1 MSHPLTEKPT
11 SSPGNVGLL
20 AFPETVP
27 SRTVSRVYPD
37 RCRKGGQF
45 RRGDTMG
52 YTPISE
58 YAIVGNDDRVAL
70 VSQDGSIDWCCFPHV
85 AAPSVFARLLD
96 DECGGHF
103 AVRPTDTHRI
113 ERDYLEG
120 TNILETTFETR
131 SGRATLTDFMPV
143 AREDQPEQFQHAI
156 YRRIHCEEGAL
167 TMEAEFE
174 PRLGYAKGE
183 TAVEWDEAAV
193 EREEEGTSHVVATG
207 GHEWPDGGSS
217 GDETELHLQV
227 YGSLDLD
234 PRGDRAVGT
243 ATLTEGETVWFVCQ
257 YDHVTPR
264 TPEECAGAL
273 DETTAYWRDWVEGVE
288 AAAETIAGDEPWHEE
303 VVRSA
308 LVLKLLINE
317 GSGAIYAAATTS
329 LPETYGGTRNWDY
342 RYNWIRDAKFTVQAL
357 YNLGR
362 TEEAGK
368 YFEWFR
374 EIGHDDPGE
383 IQPLYG
389 VHGERDLTEHELDHL
404 AGYRYSAPVRVGNAA
419 TEQRQIDVYGA
430 IVQGIYET
438 LRQDEQLTDA
448 DWGSIRKLVDHVAD
462 VWDEP
467 DEGIWEF
474 RDQPRHYLHSKLLCW
489 VALDRGIE
497 LAGQCDRE
505 APIDRWHEEREAVRE
520 TILEQG
526 YSEQVG
532 SFVQHFET
540 DEALDAT
547 CLLIPIYEFLP
558 ADDPRVE
565 STLDTVLDRLATD
578 DGMVHRTRDSEA
590 VEEEHGTF
598 VFCTFWL
605 VDALVL
611 AGRIEEAR
619 EIFENTL
626 EHTTPLELLSERI
639 DPETGELFGNFPQ
652 AYSHIG
658 LINSAI
664 YLASA
669 EDGGLEHDPREH
681 TPDDLQPLFRTDS
694 EE

>member
-1 MSHPLTEKPT
+1 MTL
-11 SSPGNVGLL
+11 SP
-20 AFPETVP
+20 
-27 SRTVSRVYPD
+27 
-37 RCRKGGQF
+37 
-45 RRGDTMG
+45 GDTMG

-70 VSQDGSIDWCCFPHV
+70 VDQEGSIDWCCFPHV

-96 DECGGHF
+96 DERGGHF
-103 AVRPTDTHRI
+103 AVRPTDTHEI
-113 ERDYLEG
+113 ERDYLDG
-120 TNILETTFETR
+120 TNVLETTFETR

-143 AREDQPEQFQHAI
+143 DREDRSEEFQHAI
-156 YRRIHCEEGAL
+156 YRRIRCEEGSL
-167 TMEAEFE
+167 TLACEFK
-174 PRLGYAKGE
+174 PRLGYARAE
-183 TAVEWDEAAV
+183 TAIQRADERIVTSGEHGSWMGADG
-193 EREEEGTSHVVATG
+193 REDV
-207 GHEWPDGGSS
+207 
-217 GDETELHLQV
+217 ELHLQMH
-227 YGSLDLD
+227 GPLDLD
-234 PRGDRAVGT
+234 VREDRAVGT
-243 ATLTEGETVWFVCQ
+243 VTLAEGETVWLVLQ
-257 YDHVTPR
+257 YDHDASRSPA
-264 TPEECAGAL
+264 ECQ
-273 DETTAYWRDWVEGVE
+273 ETLEGTTEYWREWADGVTE
-288 AAAETIAGDEPWHEE
+288 AAEEIAGDESWQEQL
-303 VVRSA
+303 VRSA

-669 EDGGLEHDPREH
+669 EDGGLEHAPREH